1 MSKLNQIEKKTN
13 EKVNFTITLPAFDE
27 LKALK
32 KFYHLNFCFHFFF
45 FQFYKQNK
53 YPILAILCKIKCSD
67 NKIFA

>member
-45 FQFYKQNK
+45 FNFINKTNIQFWQFCVK
-53 YPILAILCKIKCSD
+53 
-67 NKIFA
+67 